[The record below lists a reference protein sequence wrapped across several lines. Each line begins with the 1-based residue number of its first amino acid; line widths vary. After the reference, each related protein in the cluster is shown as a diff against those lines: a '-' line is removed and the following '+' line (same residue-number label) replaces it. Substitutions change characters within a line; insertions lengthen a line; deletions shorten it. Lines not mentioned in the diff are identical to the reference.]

1 MQTWQ
6 NWSDPPSAP
15 PPRTFNHGN
24 GAVYL
29 RGARGLGAL
38 SALTA
43 SGLGPWAETAA
54 SVLGSGAGGA
64 LIGVVA
70 AHNKDGALHGA
81 AFAAGLAGVTEG
93 YSTYKSF
100 NRIGGATLIALGLTG
115 MLWSLSP
122 FIHFRRH

>member
-6 NWSDPPSAP
+6 NWSNLPEAP
-15 PPRTFNHGN
+15 PPRSFTHGN

-29 RGARGLGAL
+29 RGLG
-38 SALTA
+38 ALTA

-70 AHNKDGALHGA
+70 AHNRDGALSGA

-100 NRIGGATLIALGLTG
+100 NRIGGATLIALGLGG
-115 MLWSLSP
+115 MLWSLRS
-122 FIHFRRH
+122 FVHFRRR